1 MSKVTFDG
9 PNKLIN
15 LNLGVD
21 TLDVQIDLY
30 SEWKRW
36 SVLDINLKFE
46 QAFRTF
52 GGDQTISGQFAPRY
66 FFLTNG
72 WRIVVDT
79 AEDVNIGVNLFT
91 DELDTP
97 FITSNNSTVTLRN
110 SDSPVVDTGIAQSLD
125 YGGMVVVNSSIGVG
139 GDEYPTG
146 TLGQP
151 ASSISYA
158 KVIAEKYGITKIK
171 AYGSTLI
178 DVDLIGYQV
187 IGGNLT
193 DVITINNANVDK
205 TTFRQCLLYGAY
217 QGEIAA
223 DNCII
228 GDEFTGMNGYFQ
240 HCGFLGNM
248 NFDEGVECV
257 LNDCHSQVPGMNSP
271 AIYLDKNIKLSLRK
285 YSGGL
290 AIYDS
295 QSGTTATLEFLVG
308 NCRVLSGNTGGELV
322 IRGLASLTDESSGTT
337 VNTTGLLIPYNVA
350 TQHSLNVNTEILKNK

>member
-15 LNLGVD
+15 LNPGEN

-36 SVLDINLKFE
+36 AVLEFNLKFE

-52 GGDQTISGQFAPRY
+52 GGDQTIAGQFAPRY

-72 WRIVVDT
+72 WRIVVDNG
-79 AEDVNIGVNLFT
+79 EDVNIGINLFT

-97 FITSNNSTVTLRN
+97 FIISNNSTVTLRN

-125 YGGMVVVNSSIGVG
+125 YGGMVVVNESIGVDG
-139 GDEYPTG
+139 NEYPTG

-151 ASSISYA
+151 ASNISSA
-158 KVIAEKYGITKIK
+158 KTIAEKYGITKIK
-171 AYGSTLI
+171 VYGSTLI

-193 DVITINNANVDK
+193 DVITINNVNVDK
-205 TTFRQCLLYGAY
+205 TTFRQCLLYGTY

-248 NFDEGVECV
+248 NFNEGVECV

-271 AIYLDKNIKLSLRK
+271 SIHLDENIKLSLRK

-290 AIYDS
+290 AIYNTK
-295 QSGTTATLEFLVG
+295 SGTVATLEFLVG
-308 NCRVLSGNTGGELV
+308 NCRILSGNTGGQLV
-322 IRGLASLTDESSGTT
+322 IRGLATLTDESEGTE
-337 VNTTGLLIPYNVA
+337 VLIDGLITPNQKVFGG
-350 TQHSLNVNTEILKNK
+350 SIG